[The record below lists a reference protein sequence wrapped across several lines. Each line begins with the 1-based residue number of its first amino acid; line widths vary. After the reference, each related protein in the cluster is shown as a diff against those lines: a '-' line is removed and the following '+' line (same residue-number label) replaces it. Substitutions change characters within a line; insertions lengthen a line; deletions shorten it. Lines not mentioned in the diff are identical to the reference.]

1 MSHAEKAETTSP
13 ATPARGPV
21 RTALTAALGYLSGAM
36 VKMIPVLLVC
46 GMFKTA
52 QTLIGPSMLGLA
64 NMLAVGTDSFVLV
77 GAGVA
82 IWAAFGMAL
91 GGFLRQ
97 RGTAEAGEALGY
109 FVPGIVGGGALNTLN
124 AGISDLLA
132 MGVAAAVTYAT
143 WRDANAPIRR

>member
-1 MSHAEKAETTSP
+1 MTHAEKAETTSS

-21 RTALTAALGYLSGAM
+21 RTALTAALVYLSGAM

-52 QTLIGPSMLGLA
+52 QTLIG
-64 NMLAVGTDSFVLV
+64 LAVGGFV
-77 GAGVA
+77 GG
-82 IWAAFGMAL
+82 IWAGATHVTAYIMGSSS
-91 GGFLRQ
+91 FLSI
-97 RGTAEAGEALGY
+97 LGY
-109 FVPGIVGGGALNTLN
+109 VGGGALNTLN

-143 WRDANAPIRR
+143 WRDANAPSRG

>member
-1 MSHAEKAETTSP
+1 MGHAEKAETNSP

-21 RTALTAALGYLSGAM
+21 RTALTAALDYLSGAM

-52 QTLIGPSMLGLA
+52 QPLIG
-64 NMLAVGTDSFVLV
+64 LAVGGFV
-77 GAGVA
+77 GG
-82 IWAAFGMAL
+82 IWAGATHVTAYIMGSSS
-91 GGFLRQ
+91 FLSI
-97 RGTAEAGEALGY
+97 LGY
-109 FVPGIVGGGALNTLN
+109 VGGGALNTLN

-143 WRDANAPIRR
+143 WRDANAPSRG

>member
-1 MSHAEKAETTSP
+1 MSHAEKAETTSS

-21 RTALTAALGYLSGAM
+21 RTALTAALDYLSGAM

-52 QTLIGPSMLGLA
+52 QPLIG
-64 NMLAVGTDSFVLV
+64 LAVGGFIGGVWAGATHVTAYIMGSSSFLS
-77 GAGVA
+77 
-82 IWAAFGMAL
+82 I
-91 GGFLRQ
+91 
-97 RGTAEAGEALGY
+97 LGY
-109 FVPGIVGGGALNTLN
+109 VGGGALNTLN

-143 WRDANAPIRR
+143 WRDANAPSRG

>member
-21 RTALTAALGYLSGAM
+21 RTTLTAALDYLSGAM

-46 GMFKTA
+46 GMFKTV
-52 QTLIGPSMLGLA
+52 QTLIG
-64 NMLAVGTDSFVLV
+64 LAVGGFVGGVWAGATHVTAYIMGSSSFLS
-77 GAGVA
+77 
-82 IWAAFGMAL
+82 I
-91 GGFLRQ
+91 
-97 RGTAEAGEALGY
+97 LGY
-109 FVPGIVGGGALNTLN
+109 VGGGALNTLN

-143 WRDANAPIRR
+143 WRDANAPSRG